1 MREEENNIMELLT
14 TELIK
19 ELLSI
24 GSTPCLSLYMP
35 TYRSHPENLQD
46 PIRFQNLVKQFEE
59 SLLEQYSAIEV
70 KKFLE
75 PYLTLNNN
83 SEFWGHTLDGLA
95 VLGSTEFFKVIRL
108 PIAVQEFAVV
118 ADSFNTKP
126 LRQYL
131 QSADRYHVLGLSLHE
146 IKLFEGNRHSLVE
159 VDLPPDFPR
168 TITEA
173 LGDELTGKH
182 TTVASYGGTGG
193 ESSDM
198 HHGHGGK
205 KDEVDKDA
213 ERFFN
218 IIAKTIHENYS
229 KPTGL
234 PLILAALPEHHSLF
248 QKLSKNPLLL
258 HEGININPASIS
270 TDKMI
275 KLAWEVVE
283 PVYLQKL
290 KDLVKKFEQ
299 AKANN
304 LGSDN
309 IKEVI
314 KAAEAGRVDTIL
326 IEKNRVIAERLRNK
340 NTGTFKQADLTKP
353 ILDDLLDD
361 IGELVT
367 KMGGEV
373 LFIPSEKMP
382 SKTGIAALYR
392 Y

>member
-1 MREEENNIMELLT
+1 MEVLAK
-14 TELIK
+14 ELIQ
-19 ELLSI
+19 ELLSVNHPP
-24 GSTPCLSLYMP
+24 SLSLYM
-35 TYRSHPENLQD
+35 TTHRSHPENLQD
-46 PIRFQNLVKQFEE
+46 PIRFQNLVKQLEE

-70 KKFLE
+70 KRLLE
-75 PYLTLNNN
+75 PFLTLNNN

-108 PIAVQEFAVV
+108 PIAVQELAVV
-118 ADSFNTKP
+118 ADSFHTKP

-131 QSADRYHVLGLSLHE
+131 QSVDRYHVLGLSLHE
-146 IKLFEGNRHSLVE
+146 IRLFEGNRHSLIEVE
-159 VDLPPDFPR
+159 LPSDIPR

-218 IIAKTIHENYS
+218 IIAGTIHEKYS
-229 KPTGL
+229 KPTGW
-234 PLILAALPEHHSLF
+234 PLILAALTEHHSLF

-258 HEGININPASIS
+258 QNGINVNPVSIS
-270 TDKMI
+270 NDKLV
-275 KLAWEVVE
+275 KLAWEVLE

-290 KDLVKKFEQ
+290 KDLVEKFEQ

-304 LGSDN
+304 SGSD
-309 IKEVI
+309 IVKEVI
-314 KAAEAGRVDTIL
+314 EAAEAGRVDTIL
-326 IEKNRVIAERLRNK
+326 IEKDRVIAERLRNK
-340 NTGTFKQADLTKP
+340 DTGTFKQADLTQPK
-353 ILDDLLDD
+353 LDDLLDD

-367 KMGGEV
+367 KMGGKV
-373 LFIPSEKMP
+373 MFIPSDKMP
-382 SKTGIAALYR
+382 AKTGIAAIYR

>member
-1 MREEENNIMELLT
+1 MELLT
-14 TELIK
+14 IQLIK

-24 GSTPCLSLYMP
+24 SSTPCLSLYM
-35 TYRSHPENLQD
+35 TTHRSHPENLQD
-46 PIRFQNLVKQFEE
+46 PIRFQNLVKQLEE

-108 PIAVQEFAVV
+108 PIAVQELAVV
-118 ADSFNTKP
+118 ADSFHTKP

-131 QSADRYHVLGLSLHE
+131 QSVDRYHVLGLSLHE
-146 IKLFEGNRHSLVE
+146 IRLFEGNRHSLVE
-159 VDLPPDFPR
+159 VDLPSDFPR

-182 TTVASYGGTGG
+182 TTVASYGGTSG
-193 ESSDM
+193 ERSDM
-198 HHGHGGK
+198 HHGHGSK

-213 ERFFN
+213 ERFFRV
-218 IIAKTIHENYS
+218 IAGTIYENYS
-229 KPTGL
+229 KPTGW

-248 QKLSKNPLLL
+248 QKVNKNPLLL
-258 HEGININPASIS
+258 PKGIAVNPESIS
-270 TDKMI
+270 TDKLI
-275 KLAWEVVE
+275 KLAWEVLQ
-283 PVYLQKL
+283 PNYLLKL
-290 KDLVKKFEQ
+290 QNFTDKFVQ
-299 AKANN
+299 AKANG

-309 IKEVI
+309 IEEVVE
-314 KAAEAGRVDTIL
+314 AAGVGKVEIIL
-326 IEKNRVIAERLRNK
+326 IEANRVIAKRLRNK
-340 NTGTFKQADLTKP
+340 NTGTFKQADSTQP

-367 KMGGEV
+367 KLGGKV
-373 LFIPSEKMP
+373 MIIPSEIMP
-382 SKTGIAALYR
+382 TQTGLAAVFR

>member
-1 MREEENNIMELLT
+1 MEVLAKK
-14 TELIK
+14 LIQ
-19 ELLSI
+19 ELLSVNR
-24 GSTPCLSLYMP
+24 TPCLSLYM
-35 TYRSHPENLQD
+35 TTHRSHPENLQD
-46 PIRFQNLVKQFEE
+46 PIRFQNLVKQLEE
-59 SLLEQYSAIEV
+59 SLLEQYSTIEV

-75 PYLTLNNN
+75 PYVTLNNN
-83 SEFWGHTLDGLA
+83 NEFWGHTLDGLA
-95 VLGSTEFFKVIRL
+95 VLGSTEFFKVIRI
-108 PIAVQEFAVV
+108 PVAVPELAVV
-118 ADSFNTKP
+118 ADSFHTKP

-146 IKLFEGNRHSLVE
+146 IRLFEGNRHSLVE
-159 VDLPPDFPR
+159 VDLPTDFPR
-168 TITEA
+168 TITDA

-182 TTVASYGGTGG
+182 TTVASYGGTSG

-198 HHGHGGK
+198 HHGHGSK

-229 KPTGL
+229 KPTGW

-258 HEGININPASIS
+258 QKGINVNPASIS
-270 TDKMI
+270 TAKLI
-275 KLAWEVVE
+275 KLAWEVLE

-290 KDLVKKFEQ
+290 KDLVEKFEQ

-304 LGSDN
+304 SGSDN
-309 IKEVI
+309 VKEIVE
-314 KAAEAGRVDTIL
+314 AAEAGRVDTVL
-326 IEKNRVIAERLRNK
+326 IEKDRVIAERIRNK
-340 NTGTFKQADLTKP
+340 NTGTFKQADLTQPK
-353 ILDDLLDD
+353 LDDLLDD

-367 KMGGEV
+367 KMGGKV
-373 LFIPSEKMP
+373 MFIPSEKMP
-382 SKTGIAALYR
+382 AKTGIAALYR

>member
-1 MREEENNIMELLT
+1 MELLT
-14 TELIK
+14 RELIK
-19 ELLSI
+19 ELLSM
-24 GSTPCLSLYMP
+24 SSAPCLSLYMP
-35 TYRSHPENLQD
+35 THRSHPENLQD
-46 PIRFQNLVKQFEE
+46 IIRFKNLVNQLEK
-59 SLLEQYSAIEV
+59 SLSEQSSAFDI

-75 PYLTLNNN
+75 PFETLGNDK
-83 SEFWGHTLDGLA
+83 EFWNHTLDGLA
-95 VLGSTEFFKVIRL
+95 VLGSTEYFKVIKI
-108 PIAVQEFAVV
+108 PIAVQEFAGV

-126 LRQYL
+126 LRKYL
-131 QSADRYHVLGLSLHE
+131 QSVDRYHVLSLSLHE
-146 IKLFEGNRHSLVE
+146 IRFFEGNRHSLVE
-159 VDLPPDFPR
+159 VELPSDFPR

-173 LGDELTGKH
+173 LGDELTEKH
-182 TTVASYGGTGG
+182 STVASYGGVGG
-193 ESSDM
+193 ESSNM

-218 IIAKTIHENYS
+218 IIARTIHENYS
-229 KPTGL
+229 KTTGL

-248 QKLSKNPLLL
+248 QKLSKNPMLLD
-258 HEGININPASIS
+258 EGININPASIS
-270 TDKMI
+270 TAKLT
-275 KLAWEVVE
+275 KLAWEVLE

-304 LGSDN
+304 SGSDN
-309 IKEVI
+309 VKEVI
-314 KAAEAGRVDTIL
+314 EAAEAGRVDTIL
-326 IEKNRVIAERLRNK
+326 IEKDRVIAERLRNK
-340 NTGTFKQADLTKP
+340 NTGTFKQADSTQP

-373 LFIPSEKMP
+373 MFIPSEKMP
-382 SKTGIAALYR
+382 AKTGIAALYR

>member
-1 MREEENNIMELLT
+1 MEVLAK
-14 TELIK
+14 ELIQ
-19 ELLSI
+19 ELLSVNQPP
-24 GSTPCLSLYMP
+24 SLSLYM
-35 TYRSHPENLQD
+35 TTHRRHPENLQD
-46 PIRFQNLVKQFEE
+46 PIRFQNLVKQLEE

-83 SEFWGHTLDGLA
+83 SELWGHTLDGLA
-95 VLGSTEFFKVIRL
+95 VLGSTEYFKVIRL
-108 PIAVQEFAVV
+108 PIAVQELAVV
-118 ADSFNTKP
+118 ADSFHTKP

-131 QSADRYHVLGLSLHE
+131 QSVDRYHVLGLSLHE
-146 IKLFEGNRHSLVE
+146 IRLFEGNRHSLVE
-159 VDLPPDFPR
+159 VELHPDIPK

-182 TTVASYGGTGG
+182 TTVASYGGTSG

-198 HHGHGGK
+198 HHGHGSK

-213 ERFFN
+213 ERFFRV
-218 IIAKTIHENYS
+218 IAGTIYENYS

-258 HEGININPASIS
+258 QKGIHVNPASIS
-270 TDKMI
+270 IDKLV
-275 KLAWEVVE
+275 KLAWEALE

-304 LGSDN
+304 SGSDN
-309 IKEVI
+309 VKEVVE
-314 KAAEAGRVDTIL
+314 AAEAGRVDTIL
-326 IEKNRVIAERLRNK
+326 IEKDRVIAERLRNK
-340 NTGTFKQADLTKP
+340 NTGTFKQADSTQP

-367 KMGGEV
+367 KMGGKV
-373 LFIPSEKMP
+373 MFIPSEIMP
-382 SKTGIAALYR
+382 TKTGLAAVFR

>member
-1 MREEENNIMELLT
+1 MEVLAK
-14 TELIK
+14 ELIQ
-19 ELLSI
+19 ELLSVNHPP
-24 GSTPCLSLYMP
+24 SLSLYM
-35 TYRSHPENLQD
+35 TTHRSHPENLQD
-46 PIRFQNLVKQFEE
+46 PIRFQNLVKQLED

-70 KKFLE
+70 KKLLE
-75 PYLTLNNN
+75 PFLTLNNN
-83 SEFWGHTLDGLA
+83 SVFWGHTLDGLA
-95 VLGSTEFFKVIRL
+95 VLGSTDFFKVIRL
-108 PIAVQEFAVV
+108 PIAVQELAVV
-118 ADSFNTKP
+118 SDSFHTKP

-131 QSADRYHVLGLSLHE
+131 QSVDRYHVLGLSLHE

-159 VDLPPDFPR
+159 VELPPEFPR

-218 IIAKTIHENYS
+218 IIAGTIHEKYS
-229 KPTGL
+229 KPTGW

-258 HEGININPASIS
+258 QNGINVNPVSIS
-270 TDKMI
+270 NDKLV
-275 KLAWEVVE
+275 KLAWEVME

-290 KDLVKKFEQ
+290 KDLVERFEQ

-304 LGSDN
+304 SGSD
-309 IKEVI
+309 IVKEVI
-314 KAAEAGRVDTIL
+314 EAAEAGRVNTIL
-326 IEKNRVIAERLRNK
+326 IEKDRVIAERLRNK
-340 NTGTFKQADLTKP
+340 DTGTFKQADLTQPK
-353 ILDDLLDD
+353 LDDLLDD

-367 KMGGEV
+367 KMGGKV
-373 LFIPSEKMP
+373 MFIPSDKMP
-382 SKTGIAALYR
+382 AKTGIAAIYR

>member
-1 MREEENNIMELLT
+1 MELLT

>member
-1 MREEENNIMELLT
+1 MEVLAKK
-14 TELIK
+14 LIQ
-19 ELLSI
+19 ELLSVNR
-24 GSTPCLSLYMP
+24 TPCLSLYM
-35 TYRSHPENLQD
+35 TTHRSHPENLQD
-46 PIRFQNLVKQFEE
+46 PIRFQNLVKQLEE
-59 SLLEQYSAIEV
+59 SLLEQYSTIEV

-75 PYLTLNNN
+75 PYVTLNNN
-83 SEFWGHTLDGLA
+83 NEFWGHTLDGLA
-95 VLGSTEFFKVIRL
+95 VLGSTEFFKVIRI
-108 PIAVQEFAVV
+108 PVAVPELAVV
-118 ADSFNTKP
+118 ADSFHTKP

-146 IKLFEGNRHSLVE
+146 IRLFEGNRHSLVE

-173 LGDELTGKH
+173 LGDELTDKH
-182 TTVASYGGTGG
+182 TTVASYGGTSG
-193 ESSDM
+193 ESSDT
-198 HHGHGGK
+198 HHGHGSK

-218 IIAKTIHENYS
+218 IIAGIIHENYS
-229 KPTGL
+229 KPTGW

-258 HEGININPASIS
+258 QKGINVNPASIS
-270 TDKMI
+270 IDKLV
-275 KLAWEVVE
+275 KLAWEVLE

-304 LGSDN
+304 SGSDN
-309 IKEVI
+309 IKEIVE
-314 KAAEAGRVDTIL
+314 AAEAGRVDTVL
-326 IEKNRVIAERLRNK
+326 IEKDRVIAERLRNK
-340 NTGTFKQADLTKP
+340 STGTFKQTDLTQPK
-353 ILDDLLDD
+353 LDDLLDD

-367 KMGGEV
+367 KMGGKV
-373 LFIPSEKMP
+373 MFIPSEKMP
-382 SKTGIAALYR
+382 AKTGIAALYR

>member
-1 MREEENNIMELLT
+1 MEVLAK
-14 TELIK
+14 ELIQ
-19 ELLSI
+19 ELLSVKH
-24 GSTPCLSLYMP
+24 TPCLSLYM
-35 TYRSHPENLQD
+35 TTHRSHPENLQD
-46 PIRFQNLVKQFEE
+46 PIRFQNLVKQLEE

-75 PYLTLNNN
+75 PYVTLNNN
-83 SEFWGHTLDGLA
+83 NEFWGHTLDGLA
-95 VLGSTEFFKVIRL
+95 VLGSTEIFKVIRL
-108 PIAVQEFAVV
+108 PIAVQELAVV
-118 ADSFNTKP
+118 ADSFHTKP

-131 QSADRYHVLGLSLHE
+131 QSVDRYHVLGLSLHE
-146 IKLFEGNRHSLVE
+146 IRLFEGNRHSLVE
-159 VDLPPDFPR
+159 VDLPPDFPK

-182 TTVASYGGTGG
+182 TTVASYGGTSG

-218 IIAKTIHENYS
+218 IIARTIHENYS
-229 KPTGL
+229 KPTGW

-258 HEGININPASIS
+258 QKGINVNPASIS
-270 TDKMI
+270 IDKLV
-275 KLAWEVVE
+275 KLAWEVIE
-283 PVYLQKL
+283 PDYLHKL

-304 LGSDN
+304 SGSDN
-309 IKEVI
+309 VKEVVE
-314 KAAEAGRVDTIL
+314 AAEAGRVDTIL
-326 IEKNRVIAERLRNK
+326 IEKDRVIAERLRNK
-340 NTGTFKQADLTKP
+340 ITGTFKQTDLTQPK
-353 ILDDLLDD
+353 LDDLLDD

-367 KMGGEV
+367 KMGGKV
-373 LFIPSEKMP
+373 MFIPSEKMP
-382 SKTGIAALYR
+382 AKTGIAALYR

>member
-1 MREEENNIMELLT
+1 MEVLAK
-14 TELIK
+14 ELIQ
-19 ELLSI
+19 ELLSVNQP
-24 GSTPCLSLYMP
+24 PCLSLYM
-35 TYRSHPENLQD
+35 TTHRSHPENLQD
-46 PIRFQNLVKQFEE
+46 PIRFQNLVKQLEE
-59 SLLEQYSAIEV
+59 SLLEHYSAVEV

-108 PIAVQEFAVV
+108 PIAVQELAVV
-118 ADSFNTKP
+118 ADSFHTKP

-131 QSADRYHVLGLSLHE
+131 QSVDRYHVLGLSLHE

-159 VDLPPDFPR
+159 VELPSDFPR

-173 LGDELTGKH
+173 LGDELTDQH
-182 TTVASYGGTGG
+182 TTVASYGGTSG

-218 IIAKTIHENYS
+218 IIAGTIHEKYS
-229 KPTGL
+229 KPTGW

-258 HEGININPASIS
+258 QKGINVNPASIS
-270 TDKMI
+270 NDKLV
-275 KLAWEVVE
+275 KLAWEVLE

-290 KDLVKKFEQ
+290 KDLVEKFEQ

-304 LGSDN
+304 SGSDN
-309 IKEVI
+309 VKEVVE
-314 KAAEAGRVDTIL
+314 AAEAGRVDTIL
-326 IEKNRVIAERLRNK
+326 IEKDRVIAERLRNK
-340 NTGTFKQADLTKP
+340 NTGTFKQTDLTKP
-353 ILDDLLDD
+353 KLDDLLDD

-367 KMGGEV
+367 KMGGKV
-373 LFIPSEKMP
+373 MFIPSEKMP
-382 SKTGIAALYR
+382 AKTGIAALYR